1 MNATNKKKPERE
13 REKKSERKG
22 NNETE
27 KGREKKNLSIISPP
41 IEDVGT
47 GAIICLKLPPS
58 STGAGID
65 ISHNI

>member
-1 MNATNKKKPERE
+1 MNATNKKKTRERE
-13 REKKSERKG
+13 RKSERKG